1 MKKEEIK
8 SQRAPGA
15 IGPYSQ
21 GIRMGRFLFLSG
33 QIPIEPSSGE
43 VLSTEIGPQTRQ
55 VLKNLQGVLEEAGAS
70 MKDVVK
76 TTVYLK
82 DLSNFSE
89 MNGVYG
95 EFFTAPYPA
104 RATVEVSALPVLIKK
119 ANSLAFFKSCEST
132 RREMSSF
139 ED

>member
-8 SQRAPGA
+8 SRRAPGA

-43 VLSTEIGPQTRQ
+43 VLSTEIGAQTRQ

-82 DLSNFSE
+82 NLSNFTE

-104 RATVEVSALPVLIKK
+104 RATVEVSALPKGVEVEID
-119 ANSLAFFKSCEST
+119 AIAVVGDE
-132 RREMSSF
+132 E
-139 ED
+139 